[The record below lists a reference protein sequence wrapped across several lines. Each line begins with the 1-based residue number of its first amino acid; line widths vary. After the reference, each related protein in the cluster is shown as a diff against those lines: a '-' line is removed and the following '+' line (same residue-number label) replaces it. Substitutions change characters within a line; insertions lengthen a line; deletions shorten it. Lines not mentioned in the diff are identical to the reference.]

1 MEITQEMLD
10 SARDDLYNAIWALVK
25 AEQERPNN
33 TGTEQEQLSWAIIES
48 GNMAFLHGKQVA
60 RATAQAVNK
69 CDLCLEVNVFEPL
82 TKFEKLDICAEC
94 AEKIDEQ
101 HERRMRAL
109 DQL

>member
-1 MEITQEMLD
+1 MEITQAMMD
-10 SARDDLYNAIWALVK
+10 DARTDLYKAVWALVK
-25 AEQERPNN
+25 AEQVRPNN
-33 TGTEQEQLSWAIIES
+33 TGDEQEELSRAIIENDNLS
-48 GNMAFLHGKQVA
+48 FLYGKQVA
-60 RATAQAVNK
+60 RATATDK

-109 DQL
+109 DQQ

>member
-1 MEITQEMLD
+1 MEITQKMLD
-10 SARDDLYNAIWALVK
+10 SARDDLYKAVWALVK
-25 AEQERPNN
+25 AEQKRPND
-33 TGTEQEQLSWAIIES
+33 TGDEQEQLSWAIIEND
-48 GNMAFLHGKQVA
+48 NMSFLYGKQVA
-60 RATAQAVNK
+60 RAEKAEVSK

-109 DQL
+109 DQQ

>member
-1 MEITQEMLD
+1 MLD
-10 SARDDLYNAIWALVK
+10 EVRDDLYNAVWALVK
-25 AEQERPNN
+25 AEQERPTD
-33 TGTEQEQLSWAIIES
+33 TGNEQEVLSWAIIEH
-48 GNMAFLHGKQVA
+48 GNMSFLYGKQVA
-60 RATAQAVNK
+60 RTTAQEVNK

-109 DQL
+109 DQQ